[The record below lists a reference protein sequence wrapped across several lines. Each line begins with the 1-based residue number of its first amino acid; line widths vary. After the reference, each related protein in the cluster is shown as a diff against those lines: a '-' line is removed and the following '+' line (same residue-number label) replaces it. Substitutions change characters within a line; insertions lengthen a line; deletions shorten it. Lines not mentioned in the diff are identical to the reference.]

1 MEIDAPTQPAGELGG
16 CLRRPVCAPARR
28 TARGLSWSTLAYFC
42 VIVTCVLGAGR
53 NSLENGYGRS
63 TEQKFF
69 ALARGQGGCKPRS
82 P

>member
-42 VIVTCVLGAGR
+42 VIVIAFFVFRIPRGVRWDRRRPRARAPRLALGCAC
-53 NSLENGYGRS
+53 
-63 TEQKFF
+63 
-69 ALARGQGGCKPRS
+69 A
-82 P
+82 

>member
-42 VIVTCVLGAGR
+42 DIVEFVCVSFG
-53 NSLENGYGRS
+53 SLFCENDGFTIYNC
-63 TEQKFF
+63 QN
-69 ALARGQGGCKPRS
+69 
-82 P
+82 

>member
-42 VIVTCVLGAGR
+42 DIVQKNGNFLVLV
-53 NSLENGYGRS
+53 
-63 TEQKFF
+63 QK
-69 ALARGQGGCKPRS
+69 
-82 P
+82 

>member
-42 VIVTCVLGAGR
+42 VIVKIFQKSAHKMGKNYEKTVCLNVPNL
-53 NSLENGYGRS
+53 RS
-63 TEQKFF
+63 TV
-69 ALARGQGGCKPRS
+69 R
-82 P
+82 

>member
-42 VIVTCVLGAGR
+42 DIVLLRCDMLCLNGSRMPCDATLWPR
-53 NSLENGYGRS
+53 NGWYW
-63 TEQKFF
+63 
-69 ALARGQGGCKPRS
+69 
-82 P
+82 

>member
-42 VIVTCVLGAGR
+42 DIVVGIAPECAHSHRDTQCVGAKPLKR
-53 NSLENGYGRS
+53 
-63 TEQKFF
+63 
-69 ALARGQGGCKPRS
+69 QGGEHLANRE
-82 P
+82 